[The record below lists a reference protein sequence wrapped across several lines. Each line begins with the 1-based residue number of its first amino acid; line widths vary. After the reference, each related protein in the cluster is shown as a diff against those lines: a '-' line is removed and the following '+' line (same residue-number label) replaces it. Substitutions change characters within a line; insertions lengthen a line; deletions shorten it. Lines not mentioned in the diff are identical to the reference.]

1 MFKCSNVIDIL
12 NRRIEIKKYKKPF
25 TFIYYLLLKLCL
37 YYNINRLVNNKSNY
51 ELLSQVVLSIIE
63 MKKALPSLENLSR
76 PYLSFD
82 KTSNV
87 INMVIHPDESLERA
101 ITVVI
106 DLNDPT
112 KNVLIT
118 DVITDENGH
127 MHRPSFYAMFSYRF
141 GIVNELDLIIKNTIR
156 KYLKY
161 LVSELEG

>member
-25 TFIYYLLLKLCL
+25 TLIYYLFLKLCL
-37 YYNINRLVNNKSNY
+37 YYEINRLVNSKTNY

-63 MKKALPSLENLSR
+63 MKKTLPSLENLSR

-112 KNVLIT
+112 KNVLIK

-127 MHRPSFYAMFSYRF
+127 MHRPSFYAIFSYRF
-141 GIVNELDLIIKNTIR
+141 GIANELDLIIKNTIR
-156 KYLKY
+156 NYLRY

>member
-12 NRRIEIKKYKKPF
+12 NRRIEINKYKKPF
-25 TFIYYLLLKLCL
+25 TFIYYLFLKLCL
-37 YYNINRLVNNKSNY
+37 YYEINKLINSKSNY
-51 ELLSQVVLSIIE
+51 ELLSQVALSIIE

-87 INMVIHPDESLERA
+87 INIVIHPDESLERA

-112 KNVLIT
+112 KNVLIK
-118 DVITDENGH
+118 DVITDEEGH
-127 MHRPSFYAMFSYRF
+127 IYRPYFYTIFSCRF
-141 GIVNELDLIIKNTIR
+141 GIKNELDLIIKNTIR
-156 KYLKY
+156 NYLKY
-161 LVSELEG
+161 LVSKLEG

>member
-12 NRRIEIKKYKKPF
+12 NRRIEINRYKKPL
-25 TFIYYLLLKLCL
+25 TFIYYLFLKLCL
-37 YYNINRLVNNKSNY
+37 YYEINKLVNSKSNY

-63 MKKALPSLENLSR
+63 MKKVLPSLENLSR

-87 INMVIHPDESLERA
+87 INIVIHPDESLERA

-112 KNVLIT
+112 KNVLIK
-118 DVITDENGH
+118 DVITDENGR
-127 MHRPSFYAMFSYRF
+127 MYTPSFYVIFSCRF
-141 GIVNELDLIIKNTIR
+141 GIKNELDLIIKNTVR
-156 KYLKY
+156 NYLKY
-161 LVSELEG
+161 LVSKLEG

>member
-12 NRRIEIKKYKKPF
+12 NRRIEINRYKKPL
-25 TFIYYLLLKLCL
+25 TIIYYLFLKLCL
-37 YYNINRLVNNKSNY
+37 YYEINRLVNSKSNY

-63 MKKALPSLENLSR
+63 MKKVLPSLENLSR

-87 INMVIHPDESLERA
+87 INIVIHPEESLERA

-112 KNVLIT
+112 KNVLIK
-118 DVITDENGH
+118 DIITDENGH
-127 MHRPSFYAMFSYRF
+127 MYRPSFYVIFSCRF
-141 GIVNELDLIIKNTIR
+141 GIKNELDLIIKNTVR
-156 KYLKY
+156 NYLQY
-161 LVSELEG
+161 LVSKLEG

>member
-25 TFIYYLLLKLCL
+25 TLIYYLFLKLCL
-37 YYNINRLVNNKSNY
+37 YYEINRLVNSKSNY

-63 MKKALPSLENLSR
+63 MKKVLPSLENSSR

-82 KTSNV
+82 KTSSV
-87 INMVIHPDESLERA
+87 INMVIHPDKSLERA
-101 ITVVI
+101 ITVII

-112 KNVLIT
+112 KNVLIK

-127 MHRPSFYAMFSYRF
+127 MHSPSFYAMLSYRF
-141 GIVNELDLIIKNTIR
+141 GIANELDLIIKNTVR
-156 KYLKY
+156 NYLKY
-161 LVSELEG
+161 LVSKLGG

>member
-12 NRRIEIKKYKKPF
+12 NRQIEIKKYKKPF
-25 TFIYYLLLKLCL
+25 TFIYYLFLKLCL
-37 YYNINRLVNNKSNY
+37 YYEINKLVNSKTNY

-63 MKKALPSLENLSR
+63 MKKVLPSLENLSR

-106 DLNDPT
+106 DLNDPA
-112 KNVLIT
+112 KNVLIK

-127 MHRPSFYAMFSYRF
+127 MHRPYFYAIFSYRF
-141 GIVNELDLIIKNTIR
+141 GIANELDLIIRNTIR
-156 KYLKY
+156 NYLQY
-161 LVSELEG
+161 LVSKLGG

>member
-25 TFIYYLLLKLCL
+25 TLIYYLFLKLCL
-37 YYNINRLVNNKSNY
+37 YYEINRLVNSKSNY

-63 MKKALPSLENLSR
+63 MKKVLPSLENLSR

-112 KNVLIT
+112 KNVLIK

-141 GIVNELDLIIKNTIR
+141 GITNELDLIIKNTVR
-156 KYLKY
+156 NYLKY
-161 LVSELEG
+161 LVSKLEG

>member
-1 MFKCSNVIDIL
+1 MFKCSNIIDIL
-12 NRRIEIKKYKKPF
+12 NRRIEINRYKKPL
-25 TFIYYLLLKLCL
+25 TFIYYLFLKLCL
-37 YYNINRLVNNKSNY
+37 YYEINKLVNSKSNY

-63 MKKALPSLENLSR
+63 MKKVLPSLENLSR

-87 INMVIHPDESLERA
+87 INIVIHPEESLERA

-112 KNVLIT
+112 KNVLIK

-127 MHRPSFYAMFSYRF
+127 MYRPSFYVIFSCRF
-141 GIVNELDLIIKNTIR
+141 GIKNELDLIIKNTVR
-156 KYLKY
+156 NYLQY
-161 LVSELEG
+161 LVSKLEG